1 VKKSPA
7 PSFDLEEEYK
17 LQQGIK
23 ALIKA
28 NLLETAHDV
37 ADGGL
42 FVTLAESGM
51 VNKLGFNIKSDSSV
65 RKDAFLFG
73 ESQSRVVVSIKKEKE
88 AAFTDKIK
96 ALGIPVFELGKV
108 TSSDFVV
115 DGETIISVDEAS
127 NIYNTALSTILS

>member
-1 VKKSPA
+1 
-7 PSFDLEEEYK
+7 
-17 LQQGIK
+17 
-23 ALIKA
+23 
-28 NLLETAHDV
+28 V

-42 FVTLAESGM
+42 FVTLAESAM